1 MHGQQVNAPRDHN
14 PQMIKE
20 ASDEDWQILN
30 WAMQAKP
37 KERDGSQFWAV
48 IIGIDNYPHHHIYG
62 CVSDAELVEKY
73 LIEDLGVPS
82 DHIQRLLGPLGEKTA
97 DNSTIPTHA
106 NIVRTFYSLIDNPD
120 IANGDNIIVYFAG
133 LGASYD
139 AEEYFRRT
147 VPLDIPITEPIMSTK
162 ALCPI
167 DRETFDDTGAKILD
181 ISDREIDAI
190 FTQISQEKGHKIT
203 LILDCGHSC
212 MRIKCVPPLG
222 TRRSTRNVVS
232 LSPNSIKPMLEGA
245 HQRLAAYP
253 QYLGRRSVAAYDWQ
267 PDTSSYVVLAACLE
281 HEFAREEE
289 DDTGIHGV
297 FTKSLVNAL
306 RSGQLKKGSTYVDL
320 ISGLP
325 QFFCQTPLVS
335 GDHKDEPIWYQE

>member
-1 MHGQQVNAPRDHN
+1 M
-14 PQMIKE
+14 
-20 ASDEDWQILN
+20 
-30 WAMQAKP
+30 
-37 KERDGSQFWAV
+37 
-48 IIGIDNYPHHHIYG
+48 
-62 CVSDAELVEKY
+62 EKY
-73 LIEDLGVPS
+73 LIENLGVPS
-82 DHIQRLLGPLGEKTA
+82 DHIQHLLGPLGEKTA

-106 NIVRTFYSLIDNPD
+106 NIVRALYSLIDNPD

-139 AEEYFRRT
+139 AGEYFRRT

-190 FTQISQEKGHKIT
+190 FTQISHEKGYKIT

-212 MRIKCVPPLG
+212 MRIKSVPPLG

-267 PDTSSYVVLAACLE
+267 PDSSSHVILAACLE

-289 DDTGIHGV
+289 DDMAFLQSH
-297 FTKSLVNAL
+297 SWML
-306 RSGQLKKGSTYVDL
+306 
-320 ISGLP
+320 
-325 QFFCQTPLVS
+325 
-335 GDHKDEPIWYQE
+335 